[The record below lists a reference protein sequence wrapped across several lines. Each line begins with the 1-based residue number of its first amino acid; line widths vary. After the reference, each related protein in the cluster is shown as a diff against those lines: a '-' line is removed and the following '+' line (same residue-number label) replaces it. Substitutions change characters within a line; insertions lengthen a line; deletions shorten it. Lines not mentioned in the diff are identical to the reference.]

1 MQRDAKGRFVGGNQ
15 IAALGWAGLVNK
27 RFGGN
32 DRLAKRWLAQLGRF
46 AYASMF
52 HPLARTA
59 TMQRRLQTVY
69 IHPGTPEEFVRRL
82 TRLNPDDVVF

>member
-1 MQRDAKGRFVGGNQ
+1 MQRDSKGRFVPGNT
-15 IAALGWAGLVNK
+15 IAALGWRGLVNK

-32 DRLAKRWLAQLGRF
+32 EKMAKRWLAQLGGF

-52 HPLARTA
+52 HPQSRTA
-59 TMQRRLQTVY
+59 TMQRRLETLY

-82 TRLNPDDVVF
+82 TRLNSDDVVF